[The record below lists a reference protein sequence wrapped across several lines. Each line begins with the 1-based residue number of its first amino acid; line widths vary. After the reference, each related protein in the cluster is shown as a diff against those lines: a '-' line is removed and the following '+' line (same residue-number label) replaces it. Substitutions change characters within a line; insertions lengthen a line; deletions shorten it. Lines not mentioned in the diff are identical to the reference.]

1 MKVYFSVDRIRPD
14 QRQYRQTEIEL
25 VPFTPL
31 VVEIEIPDELGK
43 KSLAKTDEGNLDL
56 ITLAGLKEIISQ
68 CDLVFMGTA
77 RSSQSDNDEF
87 DWEEL
92 KD

>member
-25 VPFTPL
+25 VPFAPL
-31 VVEIEIPDELGK
+31 TVGIEIPDDLVDFEVETTGGK
-43 KSLAKTDEGNLDL
+43 LVAL
-56 ITLAGLKEIISQ
+56 TLAGLKEIVQQ